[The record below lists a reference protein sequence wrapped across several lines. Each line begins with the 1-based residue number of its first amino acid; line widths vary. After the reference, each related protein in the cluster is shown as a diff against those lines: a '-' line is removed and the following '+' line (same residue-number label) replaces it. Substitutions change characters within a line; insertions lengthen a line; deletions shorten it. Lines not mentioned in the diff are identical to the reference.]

1 MTGLINIDNENYNFI
16 ITGYHNNI
24 YQLEIENE
32 NENTRYI
39 NKPATIY
46 HINDIIPSI
55 QQTDIHIYNNYK
67 GPTLCRKY

>member
-39 NKPATIY
+39 NKPQQYTISM
-46 HINDIIPSI
+46 I
-55 QQTDIHIYNNYK
+55 
-67 GPTLCRKY
+67 